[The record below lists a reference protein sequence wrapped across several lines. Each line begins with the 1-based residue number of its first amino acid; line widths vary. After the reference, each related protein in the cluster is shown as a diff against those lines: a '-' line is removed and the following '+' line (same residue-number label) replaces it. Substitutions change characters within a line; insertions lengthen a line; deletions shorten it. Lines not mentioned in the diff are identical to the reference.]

1 MAILTA
7 KNITKRYGKQF
18 ALKNMDLSIKEGEIF
33 GFLGPNGA
41 GKTTFI
47 KTMLG
52 LSTPN
57 DGELELMGVDIFK
70 NRKAAIQ
77 QVGAVVEAP
86 IFFEYMTAYENLSYL
101 VALTKKISR
110 ERIMDVLEMVG
121 LAAAVNKKVG
131 EFSYGMKQR
140 LGIAQALLPNTRF
153 LILDE
158 PTNGLDPHG
167 ISGVRELIRKLSSEL
182 GVTIF
187 LSSHLLIEVE
197 QVCDRVCIIHHGEK
211 VFEGIINE
219 IRKSEQ
225 TMVELKTNQELK
237 LDAWTISDERNTG
250 EFKQVTFE
258 IDKSDVP
265 RLIKD
270 LMDQQVEIYQINS
283 VEQSLEDIFIN
294 LTKDS
299 NLDVRVDSFGN

>member
-1 MAILTA
+1 MPILNA
-7 KNITKRYGKQF
+7 RNISKRYGKQF
-18 ALKNMDLSIKEGEIF
+18 ALKDMDLSIKKGEIF

-47 KTMLG
+47 KIMLG
-52 LSTPN
+52 LATPLE
-57 DGELELMGVDIFK
+57 GELELMGVDIFR
-70 NRKAAIQ
+70 NRREAIN

-86 IFFEYMTAYENLSYL
+86 IFFEYMTALENLTYL
-101 VALTKKISR
+101 VALTEKLSKK
-110 ERIMDVLEMVG
+110 RILEVLDMVG
-121 LAAAVNKKVG
+121 LSAAANKRVG
-131 EFSYGMKQR
+131 AFSYGMKQR

-167 ISGVRELIRKLSSEL
+167 ISGVRDLIRKLSKEL

-211 VFEGIINE
+211 VLEGIVADML
-219 IRKSEQ
+219 KSEQ
-225 TMVELKTNQELK
+225 TIIELKAPKPLNLE
-237 LDAWTISDERNTG
+237 AWEVIQ
-250 EFKQVTFE
+250 K
-258 IDKSDVP
+258 KSDDGLMRVIFELENDAVP
-265 RLIKD
+265 QLIKD
-270 LMDQQVEIYQINS
+270 LIDQEAEIYKVNR
-283 VEQSLEDIFIN
+283 VERNLEDIFID